1 MDKFGVRFTILSYSE
16 TRLYENSDLG
26 VENVAFTTP
35 SLSLQQKPQIQNAA
49 KADFL
54 DQWRSPWSIKHF
66 LFFNENL
73 PKYVGSIDGP
83 CYKIMPNTLL
93 MRTGMLGTWYCTL
106 RVHLVDGTNWMVQ
119 TKEYSG
125 CFQVVLRSRTAK
137 DCWCA
142 ITV

>member
-54 DQWRSPWSIKHF
+54 DQ
-66 LFFNENL
+66 
-73 PKYVGSIDGP
+73 
-83 CYKIMPNTLL
+83 
-93 MRTGMLGTWYCTL
+93 
-106 RVHLVDGTNWMVQ
+106 
-119 TKEYSG
+119 
-125 CFQVVLRSRTAK
+125 
-137 DCWCA
+137 
-142 ITV
+142 